1 MSLQWTLIAG
11 FLYIEVAIVLLLVLP
26 VASPTRWQKFFK
38 SRFLQSLNNQ
48 ASIYFVVL
56 LGVLVLFLLD
66 AIREM
71 RKYSTSLDH
80 TDHHHQL
87 NVEMQE
93 NMRLFRAQRNFYIS
107 GFALFLSLVIRR
119 LVILISAQAS
129 LLAQNEAAMRQA
141 QSATTTARSLLSQR
155 TIGES
160 AQNDSNEAHDKA
172 VSELKTQIKELQA
185 KNQELESNL
194 TKERKDKEAIKSQ
207 AESLTK
213 EYDRLTKE
221 YTKLTQSS
229 GDKKTD

>member
-26 VASPTRWQKFFK
+26 VASPTRWQKFFR
-38 SRFLQSLNNQ
+38 SRFLQSINNQ

-71 RKYSTSLDH
+71 RKYSTSSDH
-80 TDHHHQL
+80 TEHHQL
-87 NVEMQE
+87 NIEMQE

-172 VSELKTQIKELQA
+172 VSELKNQIKELQA

-194 TKERKDKEAIKSQ
+194 TKEKKDKEAVKSQ

-221 YTKLTQSS
+221 YAKLSQSS

>member
-71 RKYSTSLDH
+71 RKYSTNLDH
-80 TDHHHQL
+80 TEHHHQL
-87 NVEMQE
+87 NIEMQE

-194 TKERKDKEAIKSQ
+194 TKERKDKEAVKSQ